1 MFGSNATRVFP
12 SQSTDVVGRLKVS
25 MHENIYE
32 ADFEYGPQPLRWETL
47 TAGSASY
54 AHRPG
59 QGGVQLTV
67 TNASGDVVI
76 RQSRPYH
83 RYQPGK
89 TMYMASACLFGVPDT
104 NNRQRVG
111 YFDDSNG
118 IFFEQGP
125 PSTNNPYGMG
135 VVVRSDVGGTPVD
148 TRFDLTVWN
157 GDSAMIAKLDWTRIQ
172 MLFLEYAWYGAGALR
187 WGVIINGEP
196 VILHQVGYG
205 NLAGQTVPWARTG
218 NLPVRYECR
227 NVGTTTQNNS
237 FIHYGVSVMVEGRVD
252 NQRGF
257 TYSYGLAPSSPRRN
271 VGSNSTRYPVLSIRN
286 RVMGTQEYTQASAA
300 ITAGTTTSL
309 TAGSA
314 SWTVDQW
321 KGRCISYVVSGATY
335 VARITGNTATVLTLA
350 DIVTGSALSVAPVA
364 GQNYTIGLI
373 NRGQILP
380 QTLLVSSD
388 ALAVIELVSSTP
400 TSPVSLTSGSF
411 VAVNTLG
418 SAQSFAERDISAT
431 ALSGGEVV
439 MAFTAPAGGSG
450 LQQLDLSNLFPLYNN
465 IRGNVPD
472 VLTVA
477 VTTGG
482 TSANVGA
489 HIICQEAMS

>member
-1 MFGSNATRVFP
+1 
-12 SQSTDVVGRLKVS
+12 
-25 MHENIYE
+25 MHQNIYE

-47 TAGSASY
+47 TTGSGSF
-54 AHRPG
+54 AHKPS
-59 QGGVQLTV
+59 QGGVQLVV
-67 TNASGDVVI
+67 TNAAGDAVV

-89 TMYMASACLFGVPDT
+89 TMYMASACLFGTPDT

-125 PSTNNPYGMG
+125 PTAGNPYGMG
-135 VVVRSDVGGTPVD
+135 VVVRSDVGGLPVD
-148 TRFDLTVWN
+148 NRIDLTAWN
-157 GDSAMIAKLDWTRIQ
+157 GDSAMKAKLDWTRIQ

-187 WGVIINGEP
+187 WGVVINGEP
-196 VILHQVGYG
+196 VILHQVAVG
-205 NLAGQTVPWARTG
+205 NLEGQTVPWARTG

-227 NVGTTTQNNS
+227 NVGTTTANNS

-252 NQRGF
+252 TQRGF
-257 TYSYGLAPSSPRRN
+257 TYSYGLAPSAPRRN
-271 VGSNSTRYPVLSIRN
+271 VASNSTRYPVLSIRN
-286 RVMGTQEYTQASAA
+286 RVMGTQEYTQATAA

-309 TAGSA
+309 TAGTA
-314 SWTVDQW
+314 TWTVDQW
-321 KGRCISYVVSGATY
+321 KGRCVSYVVSGVTY
-335 VARITGNTATVLTLA
+335 TARITTNSATVLTLA
-350 DIVTGSALSVAPVA
+350 DVVTGGALSVAPVA

-388 ALAVIELVSSTP
+388 AIAVIELISSTP
-400 TSPVSLTSGSF
+400 TSPVALTNASF
-411 VAVNTLG
+411 VALSTLG
-418 SAQSFAERDISAT
+418 SVQSFAERDISAT
-431 ALSGGEVV
+431 ALTSGEVV

-450 LQQLDLSNLFPLYNN
+450 LQQIDLTNFFPLYNT
-465 IRGNVPD
+465 IRGNTPD
-472 VLTVA
+472 ILTLA

-482 TSANVGA
+482 TAANVGA